1 MSNYERLLDSL
12 EDLRARVIYYS
23 CIAEPKNIL
32 EIAKIWDY
40 KTATYFYQKTSKKII
55 EEMIAKKIVF
65 PIKGARFE
73 SNYELLVNRD
83 VAQNFFE
90 NTNKEISNEIIVEK
104 YDFEVSE
111 SQLEDSLFK
120 EFCLEKKPELKPIIK
135 AMEINE
141 KEIDIFLSL
150 WKDLLFRKVFLSTDC
165 IKRLIEDRQRLPQD
179 PTELLFSMTVGI
191 CESVYFFKEGGHPDF
206 PDPYLWLDI
215 DEIFP
220 LIIERLQSVAL
231 TPQTSK
237 EIKPLAQNFR
247 NVYEIMKKKFMI
259 YQGRSEI
266 TSFHIAKF
274 VEAMNLYSTEA

>member
-1 MSNYERLLDSL
+1 MSDYERRFDVL

-40 KTATYFYQKTSKKII
+40 KTATYFYQKKSKKII
-55 EEMIAKKIVF
+55 EEMKAKKIVS
-65 PIKGARFE
+65 PIKGARFQ
-73 SNYELLVNRD
+73 SNYELLVDRD
-83 VAQNFFE
+83 EAQNFFE

-104 YDFEVSE
+104 YDYEISE
-111 SQLEDSLFK
+111 DQLEDSLFR
-120 EFCLEKKPELKPIIK
+120 EFCLEKKPELKPIIE

-165 IKRLIEDRQRLPQD
+165 IKKLLENRERLPQS
-179 PTELLFSMTVGI
+179 PRELLFSMTVGI
-191 CESVYFFKEGGHPDF
+191 CESVYFFKEKEYPGF

-220 LIIERLQSVAL
+220 LIIESLQSVEYA
-231 TPQTSK
+231 TQTSK
-237 EIKPLAQNFR
+237 EMKTLAQNFR
-247 NVYEIMKKKFMI
+247 NVYEIMKNKFMI
-259 YQGRSEI
+259 YQERSEI
-266 TSFHIAKF
+266 ASFQIAKF
-274 VEAMNLYSTEA
+274 VDIMKL